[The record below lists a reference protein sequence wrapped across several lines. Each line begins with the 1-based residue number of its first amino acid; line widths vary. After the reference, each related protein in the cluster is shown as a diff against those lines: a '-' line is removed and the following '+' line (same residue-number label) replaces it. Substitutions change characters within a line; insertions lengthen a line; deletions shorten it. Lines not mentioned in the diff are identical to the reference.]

1 MVFLNDKASEGA
13 RDPFRLAGR
22 IGKQVQNLRGTAAV
36 MAEPG
41 SNCMSLHYMR
51 GKTGVQTKM
60 PEPEDLPL
68 DVYCR

>member
-36 MAEPG
+36 MAELEPD
-41 SNCMSLHYMR
+41 SMSLHVCVGRHGYGR
-51 GKTGVQTKM
+51 
-60 PEPEDLPL
+60 
-68 DVYCR
+68 